1 MPLSDE
7 QRERIAAFRT
17 YIADAVGNDDRYGPA
32 TRCDRE
38 DESTLAMRFAAGPSC
53 WFEIALRPSIPQ
65 IRVGFLTDDRWRSE
79 ELEQAI
85 QDSGDTM
92 EEFVEVGFEEAGL
105 AWEEPP
111 VEHYRDSGK
120 YFYFATPLALE
131 DLDELEQESLRSK
144 VLRMLDGY
152 LIAFG
157 PVLEADDDDEAHEH
171 EPVEPA
177 EKADSD

>member
-1 MPLSDE
+1 MPLTDDE
-7 QRERIAAFRT
+7 REQIAAFRT
-17 YIADAVGNDDRYGPA
+17 YIADAVGNDDRYGEA
-32 TRCDRE
+32 IKCDRE
-38 DESTLAMRFAAGPSC
+38 DESTLAMQFEAGPSC

-79 ELEQAI
+79 EVEQAI

-105 AWEEPP
+105 PWEEPP

-131 DLDELEQESLRSK
+131 DLFELEQDVIRNK

-157 PVLEADDDDEAHEH
+157 PALEAEAAVEGEEDEDE
-171 EPVEPA
+171 E
-177 EKADSD
+177 